1 MNCNP
6 FRSEVTCCCIS
17 CEQSCFCQLLEGHGL
32 SFSQGFA
39 QVVPNL
45 GLVLLNKGELKEC

>member
-6 FRSEVTCCCIS
+6 FRSEVTCCCVS